1 MNLARRIEG
10 VEGKVVD
17 VFKCVQWCETKDREK
32 FWGVG
37 LNLWVEWEG
46 SKLMGGLISV
56 KFWKNI
62 KNFVHLKSIHT
73 FQVPSYWSLEFL
85 EQCLIMILQG
95 CSQRENCTQK
105 DASQRKSCRE
115 MLGKH
120 VLVLKPNVMR

>member
-1 MNLARRIEG
+1 
-10 VEGKVVD
+10 
-17 VFKCVQWCETKDREK
+17 
-32 FWGVG
+32 
-37 LNLWVEWEG
+37 
-46 SKLMGGLISV
+46 MGGLISV

-73 FQVPSYWSLEFL
+73 FKSREL
-85 EQCLIMILQG
+85 LIIRIFGASVNVMILQG